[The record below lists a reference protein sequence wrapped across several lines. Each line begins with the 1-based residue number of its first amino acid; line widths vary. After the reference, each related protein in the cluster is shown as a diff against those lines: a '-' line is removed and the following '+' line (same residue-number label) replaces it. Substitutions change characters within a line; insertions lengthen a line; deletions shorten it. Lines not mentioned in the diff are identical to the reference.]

1 MLDPNREQQPE
12 GPLPVSAPTTLGT
25 QPVTHKSAQNGN
37 DLPGYCFGSFAWE
50 GGGQPVQNC
59 GAV

>member
-25 QPVTHKSAQNGN
+25 QPVTHKSAQNGEE
-37 DLPGYCFGSFAWE
+37 PPSYFSWTQG
-50 GGGQPVQNC
+50 
-59 GAV
+59 

>member
-25 QPVTHKSAQNGN
+25 QPVTHKSAQNGEE
-37 DLPGYCFGSFAWE
+37 LPSYCYWTPASE
-50 GGGQPVQNC
+50 PGGQPVQNC
-59 GAV
+59 RAV